1 MVDAF
6 LVLPYTSHAKIVRA
20 LFTHLLLFVCA
31 TVARTESPVSK
42 SSGEPQ
48 VFYDQASP
56 EIFPE
61 SWRTPKV
68 NAKAE
73 PLAETELER
82 CHKIVDRALGKYP
95 EDMLKA
101 TLKKLYCLGSL
112 EYSGAVAGGTRSR
125 SAIYVVCKPTYAS
138 TDVERIIHAE
148 YSSVLF
154 QKHPQYFDADAW
166 KAINP
171 ADFSY
176 LGGGVQAVKNGQA
189 SRRSDQAMREQGF
202 IQEYAKASI
211 EEDFNCHAAALFMG
225 DAQYWEAVE
234 KHPKLKAKADLLVEF
249 YAKIHADL
257 TRAHFQTLRANEA
270 KAAAEA
276 VKLTL
281 KRIFTDKDFEEEK
294 LGSIRWSKLT
304 GHHFALEAPREGK
317 PGKNLV
323 KNDAAT
329 GEKIVIATAQ
339 ALKPEGEKKP
349 LSIDSFEFSADE
361 AQVLLFTNTKKVW
374 RKNTRGDY
382 WVLDVATKKLRKLGA
397 DAAPSTMMFAKFSP
411 DGTRVA
417 YARKNNLYVQSLVDL
432 QVAALTQDGSDT
444 IINGTSDWVNEE
456 ELGLRD
462 AFRWSPDGQRLL
474 FWQFDTKQV
483 KRFSMLNQADS
494 KTQRFTTFPY
504 PTAGEKNSATRLGVI
519 SSSGGE
525 VRWLEIAG
533 DPREH
538 YLPKAEWTPD
548 GRSVIVQQFN
558 RLQNTL
564 KVMLADPVTGKT
576 KLVLTEINKAWVE
589 NKNEIVWINDDMLW
603 LSERS
608 GWRHAYRV
616 SLDGTVKP
624 ITKGEFDVIEVTKL
638 DAKGGS
644 LYFIASPDNATQRY
658 LYHVGLEGGKV
669 LRLSPANQPG
679 THSYDISEDAKWA
692 VHTYSS
698 MTTPPVI
705 QLVSLPEHKTIRV
718 LKSQKALHEKLAK
731 LKLPKTE
738 FLRLDIGNG
747 ITLDGWMMCAANLD
761 PTKKQPLL
769 MHVYGEPAGQTVKD
783 AWGGQRFLW
792 HAMLALQGY
801 VIASV
806 DTRGTPS
813 PRGSDWRK
821 AVYRQLG
828 IMNSAEEAAAVRALL
843 KRYTHL
849 DPKRVGIWGWSGGGS
864 SSLDALFRYPDLY
877 KTAMAVAPV
886 ADRTLY
892 DSIYEE
898 RYMGLPKDNADG
910 YKLGSPIAHAKHLKG
925 ELLLIHGTGD
935 DNVHYRGTEMLINE
949 LIALNK
955 PFTVMPYPNRDHAI
969 NTGKGISRHLYELM
983 TNWLRTHLPIH

>member
-1 MVDAF
+1 MRASLAILIAF
-6 LVLPYTSHAKIVRA
+6 AAVTI
-20 LFTHLLLFVCA
+20 
-31 TVARTESPVSK
+31 TVAQTSKSK
-42 SSGEPQ
+42 SSSGPEIIM
-48 VFYDQASP
+48 DRASP
-56 EIFPE
+56 DIFPE

-68 NAKAE
+68 HAKAE
-73 PLAETELER
+73 HLAETELER
-82 CHKIVDRALGKYP
+82 CRKIVDRALGKYP
-95 EDMLKA
+95 SDMLKA
-101 TLKKLYCLGSL
+101 TLTKLYCLGSL
-112 EYSGAVAGGTRSR
+112 EFSGAVTGGTRSR
-125 SAIYVVCKPTYAS
+125 SVIYAVCKPTYGS

-154 QKHPQYFDADAW
+154 QKFPQHFDAKAW
-166 KAINP
+166 SAINP
-171 ADFSY
+171 ADFNY
-176 LGGGVQAVKNGQA
+176 LGSGVQAVKAGQA
-189 SRRSDQAMREQGF
+189 SPRSDEAMREQGF

-211 EEDFNCHAAALFMG
+211 EEDFNCHAAPLFMG
-225 DAQYWEAVE
+225 DTQYWEAVE
-234 KHPKLKAKADLLVEF
+234 KHPKLKAKSDLVIGF
-249 YAKIHADL
+249 YSKVHASL
-257 TRAHFQTLRANEA
+257 TRERFQALRTNEA

-276 VKLTL
+276 SKLTL
-281 KRIFTDKDFEEEK
+281 ARIFTDKDFEEEK
-294 LGSIRWSKLT
+294 LGAIRWSKRT
-304 GHHFALEAPREGK
+304 GHYFALEAPREGK
-317 PGKNLV
+317 LGKDLV

-329 GEKIVIATAQ
+329 DEKIVLATAQ
-339 ALKPEGEKKP
+339 ALTPQGEKKP
-349 LSIDSFEFSADE
+349 LSIDSYEFSADE

-382 WVLDVATKKLRKLGA
+382 WLLDVATKKLSKLGA
-397 DAAPSTMMFAKFSP
+397 DAAPSTLMFAKFSP

-417 YARKNNLYVQSLVDL
+417 YVRKNNLYVQSLTDL
-432 QVAALTQDGSDT
+432 QVTVLTQDGSDT

-462 AFRWSPDGQRLL
+462 AFRWNPDGQSLL
-474 FWQFDTKQV
+474 FWQFDTKGV
-483 KRFSMLNQADS
+483 TRFSMLNQADS
-494 KTQRFTTFPY
+494 KTQRFTSFPY
-504 PTAGEKNSATRLGVI
+504 PTAGEKNSTTRLGVI
-519 SSSGGE
+519 GSSGGD

-564 KVMLADPVTGKT
+564 KVMLADPVRGKT
-576 KLVLTEINKAWVE
+576 KLVLTETDEAWVE
-589 NKNEIVWINDDMLW
+589 NKNEIVWIGDDFLW

-624 ITKGEFDVIEVTKL
+624 VTKGEFDVIEIAKL

-658 LYHVGLEGGKV
+658 LYHVGLDGGKV

-705 QLVSLPEHKTIRV
+705 QLVSLPEHKTTRV
-718 LKSQKALHEKLAK
+718 LKSQKALSEKLAK

-738 FLRLDIGNG
+738 FLRVDIGNG
-747 ITLDGWMMCAANLD
+747 ITLDGWMMSAANLNT
-761 PTKKQPLL
+761 TKKHPLL
-769 MHVYGEPAGQTVKD
+769 MRVYGEPAGQTVKD
-783 AWGGQRFLW
+783 TWGGQRFLW
-792 HAMLALQGY
+792 HSMLSQQGY

-813 PRGSDWRK
+813 PRGRDWRK

-843 KRYTHL
+843 ERYTHL

-864 SSLDALFRYPDLY
+864 SSLDAIFPLSRSLSHCHRCR
-877 KTAMAVAPV
+877 ARGRSHAL
-886 ADRTLY
+886 RLH
-892 DSIYEE
+892 YEE

-910 YKLGSPIAHAKHLKG
+910 YKLGSPITHA
-925 ELLLIHGTGD
+925 EA
-935 DNVHYRGTEMLINE
+935 TEGQP
-949 LIALNK
+949 A
-955 PFTVMPYPNRDHAI
+955 PHP
-969 NTGKGISRHLYELM
+969 RH
-983 TNWLRTHLPIH
+983 WR